1 MKARKLTLT
10 QRVANLERANRKL
23 RAECKWAASTAECAF
38 EHARRL
44 AEHVERLL
52 AEKQTLMRLSDVP
65 VSLRRGDA

>member
-1 MKARKLTLT
+1 MKKPTLT
-10 QRVANLERANRKL
+10 QRVAKLERDNRKL

-52 AEKQTLMRLSDVP
+52 AEKATLMRLSAVP
-65 VSLRRGDA
+65 ASLRRADA